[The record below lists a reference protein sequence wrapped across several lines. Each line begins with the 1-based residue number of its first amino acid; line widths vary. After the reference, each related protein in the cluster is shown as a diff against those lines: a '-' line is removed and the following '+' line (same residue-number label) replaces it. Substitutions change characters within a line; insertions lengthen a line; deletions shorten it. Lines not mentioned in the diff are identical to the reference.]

1 MSAKIQIKNNDY
13 FVIIDGKIA
22 SQASF
27 YRYSD
32 MRDFDWINIVDVDTK
47 EKFRR
52 RGYAQI
58 LIQKMISDLDK
69 KYHTMGQYLLV
80 RTDNIPAIRLY
91 QKFNFKEIRV
101 VSDKLSGKRYSVMCR
116 GNADKKQLMNVD
128 FNLS

>member
-1 MSAKIQIKNNDY
+1 MSAKIKIKNNDY
-13 FVIIDGKIA
+13 FVIVNGKIA
-22 SQASF
+22 SQAS
-27 YRYSD
+27 YYLYSD
-32 MRDFDWINIVDVDTK
+32 MKNFDWINIADVDTK
-47 EKFRR
+47 EEFRR

-58 LIQKMISDLDK
+58 LLQKMLSNLDK
-69 KYHTMGQYLLV
+69 KYPSMGQYLLV

-101 VSDKLSGKRYSVMCR
+101 VSDESSGKRYSVMCR